1 MSDGKLIEIHNALFD
16 FELRGNK
23 KVVGLQVSALVSL
36 GVLSFFMGENS
47 SIKSLLVFCL
57 VIDLVCLV
65 LYLVIKT
72 RTPKDL
78 PKDTVDE
85 KPTPIEKGEVK
96 AEVKH
101 TKGKTPTV
109 KTVDKSVEIKNK
121 LDLPDIAEGFAALE
135 KTTPKPVAT
144 TDTEPEI
151 EAQVPVMTF
160 TPVLTDTAPTAPISA
175 SDLGDFLDDDDIGDD
190 DVLDFF

>member
-1 MSDGKLIEIHNALFD
+1 MSEGKLIEIHNALFD

-72 RTPKDL
+72 RTSKDL

-85 KPTPIEKGEVK
+85 KPTPIEK

-190 DVLDFF
+190 DVLDIF

>member
-1 MSDGKLIEIHNALFD
+1 MSEGKLIEIHNALFD

-72 RTPKDL
+72 RTSKDL

-85 KPTPIEKGEVK
+85 KPTPIEKG
-96 AEVKH
+96 EVKH

-175 SDLGDFLDDDDIGDD
+175 SNLGDFLDDDDIGDD
-190 DVLDFF
+190 DVLDIF